1 MLHTLL
7 IKHYNNLLEKQMPER
22 GKDEVSYFYFGDVFS
37 HTPWDKVCQFS
48 RKNIRR
54 DFCEKIPNFIHMVV
68 TLLQYKVWNFLPEIS
83 AKVFSQKLAHLVSP
97 KVYKNFVPNNE
108 V

>member
-54 DFCEKIPNFIHMVV
+54 DFWEKIPNFIKFIIWRICPYIRI
-68 TLLQYKVWNFLPEIS
+68 LLAIYFKTVIDFE
-83 AKVFSQKLAHLVSP
+83 
-97 KVYKNFVPNNE
+97 KNY
-108 V
+108 